1 MKKQLGP
8 RDIIFPVPAAL
19 VVSGASERANIVTVA
34 WIGMM
39 ASDPPILAI
48 SLRDQRY
55 SLGTIR
61 KEKQF
66 TVNIPP
72 AAFFRETDY
81 CGLVSGRNRRKFAEC
96 GLTPIP
102 ASVVETF
109 LIEECPFNLEC
120 KVVNEV
126 QFGDWIVTFG
136 EIVET
141 HVDADKIDDATG
153 RLDYLQAR
161 PPGLL
166 RDNQRVLEPGQA
178 PRFRLQRR
186 EGSGKK
192 IEARELPAKRRLCEL
207 NLHKS
212 TSSR

>member
-153 RLDYLQAR
+153 RIDISRLDPLVYCATI
-161 PPGLL
+161 
-166 RDNQRVLEPGQA
+166 
-178 PRFRLQRR
+178 R
-186 EGSGKK
+186 EYWSLG
-192 IEARELPAKRRLCEL
+192 RRLGFAFSAGKDL
-207 NLHKS
+207 VRKS
-212 TSSR
+212 KQGSCPQSDASAS